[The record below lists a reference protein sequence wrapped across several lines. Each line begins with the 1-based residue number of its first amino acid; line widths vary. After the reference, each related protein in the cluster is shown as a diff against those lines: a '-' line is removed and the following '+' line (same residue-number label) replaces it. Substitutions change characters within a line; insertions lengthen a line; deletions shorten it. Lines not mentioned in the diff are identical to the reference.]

1 MKITNVQVVTKNKAA
16 APAIVEIET
25 DEGISGVGA
34 TAAPTAAIGALIEAP
49 DTGLRS
55 LLIGQDPTA
64 TNLLWWRMFEWGERG
79 RSGEGGLAV
88 NAMGAIDMALWDIA
102 GKAQDLPIYRLLGGA
117 IQPEVMAYASTTA
130 FDIRLME
137 TTSARVHK
145 TTEELITEG
154 REFVEQGFKAIK
166 YGWGNYFSPED
177 LETLAAIRE
186 AIGPDTKL
194 MLDFGCPAYL
204 APGWNLKDAIKVSK
218 LLEPLDIYFLEEPL
232 HPYDV
237 EGFAALTR
245 EAPIKI
251 ATGESLTTVRDFQG
265 FLERRAVDVIQP
277 DAQQTGI
284 TQFCRVAQRA
294 QENGILCIPHGPWTV
309 FTVAAHLNVLAT
321 LTNGAMIEYPA
332 FARIE
337 GGTGKSA
344 MLDVMHNKIIERPL
358 TVRDGFLQLPESPGL
373 GIGDLVPDALDALV
387 G

>member
-34 TAAPTAAIGALIEAP
+34 TSAPPVAIAALIEAP

-64 TNLLWWRMFEWGERG
+64 TNLLWWRMFEGGERG

-130 FDIRLME
+130 FDIRVME
-137 TTSARVHK
+137 TSSARVHK
-145 TTEELITEG
+145 ATEELVTEG

-166 YGWGNYFSPED
+166 YGWGNYFSTED

-237 EGFAALTR
+237 EGFAVLTR

-284 TQFCRVAQRA
+284 TQFRRVAQRA
-294 QENGILCIPHGPWTV
+294 QEDGILCIPHGPWTV

-373 GIGDLVPDALDALV
+373 GIGDLVPDALDALA